1 MISCEIFS
9 LPCDVCH
16 EPVLVNHR
24 HSEAE
29 RSKQTPVL
37 FLLSF
42 LFFSFFQAVALL
54 DIIGALFS
62 LRELW
67 VPVLKV
73 CFKEQDLEQ
82 ERCVVSR
89 LKRKQQSRR
98 FCFRFAPFSD
108 ADVRERALVKTGS
121 GQRSRGGK
129 LTQKR
134 ATTLS

>member
-42 LFFSFFQAVALL
+42 LFFSFLFFSFLFFLSGGRAARHYRGAVLAARALGACAEGLLQRAGPGAGEVRGLQTEAKAAEQAF
-54 DIIGALFS
+54 LFS
-62 LRELW
+62 
-67 VPVLKV
+67 
-73 CFKEQDLEQ
+73 
-82 ERCVVSR
+82 
-89 LKRKQQSRR
+89 
-98 FCFRFAPFSD
+98 FRAVF
-108 ADVRERALVKTGS
+108 
-121 GQRSRGGK
+121 
-129 LTQKR
+129 
-134 ATTLS
+134 